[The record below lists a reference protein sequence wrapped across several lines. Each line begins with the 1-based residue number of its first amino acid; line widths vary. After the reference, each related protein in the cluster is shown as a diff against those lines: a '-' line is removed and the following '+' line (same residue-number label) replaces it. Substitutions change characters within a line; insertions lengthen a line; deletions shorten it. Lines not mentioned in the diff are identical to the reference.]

1 MNTSAR
7 FVVVADTETGGLP
20 NKDKRAFY
28 DVALV
33 EVACVVVDC
42 VQLKIVDEYSQII
55 APYKDGLEYSPGAE
69 ATHGLSY
76 DHLCQYGAD
85 AKDVY
90 GDVKKILTTY
100 KNPRIGAIFVGHNFL
115 TFDIPFFEGLFEFF
129 KDNLWS
135 HVKFV
140 EDTMMWGWLRATEQ
154 ENYKLGT
161 CCKQEKVQLVDAHRA
176 LNDTK
181 ANAQLFIKYLEYL
194 RGSGTSGV
202 VAPTGMVPSR
212 FREAFQL

>member
-33 EVACVVVDC
+33 EVAMVVVDC
-42 VQLKIVDEYSQII
+42 VDLKIVDEYSQII
-55 APYKDGLEYSPGAE
+55 KPYKDGLEYSVGAE
-69 ATHGLSY
+69 ATHGLSKA
-76 DHLCQYGAD
+76 HLEEYGAD
-85 AKDVY
+85 VKGVY

-100 KNPRIGAIFVGHNFL
+100 KNLRIGAILAGHNFL
-115 TFDIPFFEGLFEFF
+115 TFDIPFFEGLFGFH
-129 KDNLWS
+129 KDNLWDYI
-135 HVKFV
+135 KFV

-161 CCKQEKVQLVDAHRA
+161 CCRQEGVQLVDAHRA

-181 ANAQLFIKYLEYL
+181 ANAQLFIKYLECL
-194 RGSGTSGV
+194 RGSGGGAS
-202 VAPTGMVPSR
+202 APAMKPSR
-212 FREAFQL
+212 FRETFQL